1 MLILYWTK
9 IISKIY
15 LKLYWYIS
23 DTLFSIVWFLTSNC
37 TKRDDK
43 KLEINISRMPFYSYL
58 LIIIISEKSKDYREK
73 DK

>member
-1 MLILYWTK
+1 M
-9 IISKIY
+9 
-15 LKLYWYIS
+15 S
-23 DTLFSIVWFLTSNC
+23 DTIFSIVWFLTSNC

-43 KLEINISRMPFYSYL
+43 KVEINISRMPFYSYL